1 MFIGF
6 IFGVLFMYFKHKN
19 NKQISFDEFE
29 QSEAEKQNITLEA
42 EKLKER
48 SLLLKEQLDNL
59 QVKREEE
66 QYAYRKSESKVAE
79 LETRNE
85 NLLEKLVEQ
94 KADIENLQERFH
106 KEFELIANRIL
117 DEKSTKFTE
126 LNKEKLKDVFDP
138 LKERIEDFKKT
149 INETYIRGSKERS
162 ELSHELKSLRD
173 LNKQLQDEAHN
184 LTKAL
189 KGDSKTQGNW
199 GEMVLERILEMSGL
213 QKGREYDT
221 QTSFT
226 TDENKRFQP
235 DVIVHLPDQKKVIID
250 SKVSLTAYEQYI
262 NTEDEKE
269 KAFYLNGH
277 IQSLR
282 SHFKSLDR
290 KQYQDLYKI
299 GSLDFI
305 LLFVPIES
313 AFSLAIENKQDLFN
327 EAFANNIVIV
337 TPSTLLATMKTI
349 ANIWKNEYQSQNV
362 IEIAEN
368 AGNLYDKFKGF
379 VDDMTDLGSRLD
391 QSNRSFSNAMNK
403 LSEGRGNLISR
414 AEKIKQL
421 GARSKK
427 QLPEDLLRKALDTDE
442 KE

>member
-1 MFIGF
+1 MDIISSIGGLFIGF

-162 ELSHELKSLRD
+162 ELSHEL
-173 LNKQLQDEAHN
+173 
-184 LTKAL
+184 
-189 KGDSKTQGNW
+189 
-199 GEMVLERILEMSGL
+199 
-213 QKGREYDT
+213 
-221 QTSFT
+221 
-226 TDENKRFQP
+226 
-235 DVIVHLPDQKKVIID
+235 
-250 SKVSLTAYEQYI
+250 
-262 NTEDEKE
+262 
-269 KAFYLNGH
+269 
-277 IQSLR
+277 
-282 SHFKSLDR
+282 
-290 KQYQDLYKI
+290 
-299 GSLDFI
+299 
-305 LLFVPIES
+305 
-313 AFSLAIENKQDLFN
+313 
-327 EAFANNIVIV
+327 
-337 TPSTLLATMKTI
+337 
-349 ANIWKNEYQSQNV
+349 
-362 IEIAEN
+362 
-368 AGNLYDKFKGF
+368 
-379 VDDMTDLGSRLD
+379 
-391 QSNRSFSNAMNK
+391 
-403 LSEGRGNLISR
+403 
-414 AEKIKQL
+414 
-421 GARSKK
+421 
-427 QLPEDLLRKALDTDE
+427 
-442 KE
+442 